1 MGLTLRPSISRS
13 AQGFNR
19 CFVQAD
25 HGAERPGNQVQL
37 VLDDEIGRGQRPVE
51 PLSAAALGGS
61 VKPGPVEALGAAE
74 ELAGLGHPGERRELV
89 SGRNQEGG
97 ETAVDGL
104 VHGQNRQRPVAAE
117 VALEVRADDA
127 KLLRTVV
134 VGQEGEGVGLE
145 PGPAPRTVLERDR
158 GGVSPGVR
166 PEPTGLGA
174 RRIAA
179 FFSLVA
185 HEVGRRGLADPE
197 TDLERPLAVPRG
209 IRFAVELQRAD
220 QAGGAG
226 ELVQG
231 EQAQG
236 VAHDDAHPGALDA
249 VLAGVAQASK
259 HHREGCEA
267 QVCLRLAAA
276 GREEEQVHG
285 LAVRIERV
293 REARQVQQNE
303 CELEGPPTR
312 PLPIVE
318 LFTEALA
325 QRARD
330 GPVRHPERIE
340 CVLVRRQQRD
350 AALDPVRGVGSAEQ
364 QALGRIASSALKGFH
379 LFAPPFDPGAILI
392 DQRPQRDLHGGT
404 VVQCAECLH
413 RELDRRDVPRLGL
426 LDRSA
431 RDPRRP
437 QPPAGAVDD
446 VPVRRHPVTGG
457 ELGCIRVVQVGHLFV
472 PVLGLRA
479 AQVRSRYEGALALD
493 FDFCLES
500 VCEVRVVLVRFAPV
514 HQEDGDGPGSCG
526 DSGDACGVD
535 GAYLRVERKAAAIG
549 DVVVACPLERYRF
562 RVFVLLSLPH
572 RSNLAVIVLDR
583 HRPVAGPSDRC
594 ADRVR
599 VFRDQEAQAHR
610 RREETLLRGL
620 ALLRRLLRKT
630 GRFRHLVEVVVFVGV
645 ATLLGRRAGR
655 NQEAGQVPVRRAHPS
670 REPFGCEVVA
680 CAGADQIKVQG
691 FDQAIAD
698 LEGSGG
704 DVLVRGWDVGHGEEA
719 R

>member
-1 MGLTLRPSISRS
+1 MGLTLRPFTSRG
-13 AQGFNR
+13 AQGFNCR
-19 CFVQAD
+19 FVQAD
-25 HGAERPGNQVQL
+25 HGAERPGDQVQL
-37 VLDDEIGRGQRPVE
+37 VLDDEIGRRQRPVE
-51 PLSAAALGGS
+51 PLSAPALGGS

-104 VHGQNRQRPVAAE
+104 VHGQYRQRPVAAE

-197 TDLERPLAVPRG
+197 ADLERPLTVPRG
-209 IRFAVELQRAD
+209 IGHAFELQRAD
-220 QAGGAG
+220 QTGGAG

-231 EQAQG
+231 EEAQG

-249 VLAGVAQASK
+249 VLAGVAEASK
-259 HHREGCEA
+259 HHREGCET
-267 QVCLRLAAA
+267 QVRLRLAAA

-285 LAVRIERV
+285 LAVRIERI

-303 CELEGPPTR
+303 RELEGPPTR

-318 LFTEALA
+318 LRAEAPA
-325 QRARD
+325 ERARD
-330 GPVRHPERIE
+330 GPVRHPECVER
-340 CVLVRRQQRD
+340 VLVRCQQRD
-350 AALDPVRGVGSAEQ
+350 AALDPVRGVSGAEQ
-364 QALGRIASSALKGFH
+364 QPFGRVASSALKCFH

-392 DQRPQRDLHGGT
+392 DQRQQRGFRGGT
-404 VVQCAECLH
+404 VVQCTKGLH
-413 RELDRRDVPRLGL
+413 RELDGGDVPRLGL
-426 LDRSA
+426 LHRGA

-437 QPPAGAVDD
+437 QPLAGAVDD
-446 VPVRRHPVTGG
+446 GPVRRHPVTGG
-457 ELGCIRVVQVGHLFV
+457 ELGRIRVVQVGHLFV

-493 FDFCLES
+493 FDFRLEG

-526 DSGDACGVD
+526 DPGDACGVD
-535 GAYLRVERKAAAIG
+535 GPYVGVERKAAAIG

-562 RVFVLLSLPH
+562 RVLVLLPLPH
-572 RSNLAVIVLDR
+572 RSSLAVIVLDR
-583 HRPVAGPSDRC
+583 HRPVVGPSDRH
-594 ADRVR
+594 AERVR

-610 RREETLLRGL
+610 RREEALLRGL

-645 ATLLGRRAGR
+645 ATLLGWRARR
-655 NQEAGQVPVRRAHPS
+655 NEEAGQVPVRGTHPA
-670 REPFGCEVVA
+670 RQPFGCEFVA
-680 CAGADQIKVQG
+680 CAGADQIEVQG
-691 FDQAIAD
+691 FDQALAD